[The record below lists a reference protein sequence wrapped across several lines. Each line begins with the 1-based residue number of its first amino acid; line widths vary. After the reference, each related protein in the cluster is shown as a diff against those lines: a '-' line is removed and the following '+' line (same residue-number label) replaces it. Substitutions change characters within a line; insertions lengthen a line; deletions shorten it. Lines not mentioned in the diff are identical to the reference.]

1 MKGGDFAVKKVIPIL
16 LVLALLLTSCSFA
29 EKIGDIP
36 KADEVSRIR
45 IASFGSGG
53 GEIRGKDFG
62 ADEVETVLD
71 MLRDVELQYDSSDPI
86 YGGVWQHIR
95 LYDGENILL
104 KEYVFSENFSLYAV
118 YDAETETLSYY
129 KVLSG
134 SEELS
139 ALISTD

>member
-1 MKGGDFAVKKVIPIL
+1 MKKVFPIL

-29 EKIGDIP
+29 EHIADIP

-45 IASFGSGG
+45 IASFGSAD

-62 ADEVETVLD
+62 ADEAETGLKT
-71 MLRDVELQYDSSDPI
+71 LRSVELQYDSSDPI
-86 YGGVWQHIR
+86 YGGVWQHVR
-95 LYDGENILL
+95 LYGGENNLL
-104 KEYVFSENFSLYAV
+104 KEYVFSENFSLYAA
-118 YDAETETLSYY
+118 YDAETATISYY

-134 SEELS
+134 SEALA